1 MKIFY
6 YFHVSKTGGTSVV
19 DFFKHVAERKPA
31 CRFFDFNLWQT
42 VTAMTR
48 ATEIDLDVVVRSCLR
63 DNIELAFI
71 HHHHG
76 YTGLVESAALLRRS
90 KEELLARG
98 HDMRIF
104 TTIRD
109 VVDFNTSRLNYLRQ
123 RQGLALTQKDF
134 LENEVHFNVQ
144 TKYVLKN
151 WFGEWSP
158 LQVLRNVARA
168 NLDEVAEIVD
178 LFVDV
183 SKLTEFL
190 RTFAAFLQVDDYKCD
205 VKKNKSDH
213 NLTFTPLEQ
222 ERLREN
228 NDLDMYLLRFRSNFN
243 DDVPRFFR

>member
-1 MKIFY
+1 
-6 YFHVSKTGGTSVV
+6 
-19 DFFKHVAERKPA
+19 
-31 CRFFDFNLWQT
+31 
-42 VTAMTR
+42 MTC

-63 DNIELAFI
+63 DKIEHAFI

-76 YTGLVESAALLRRS
+76 YEGLVESAALLRRS

-144 TKYVLKN
+144 TKYFLKN
-151 WFGEWSP
+151 WFGEWSH
-158 LQVLRNVARA
+158 LQIPRNVARA
-168 NLDEVAEIVD
+168 KLDELAEIVD

-190 RTFAAFLQVDDYKCD
+190 RTFSAFLDVHDYKCH
-205 VKKNKSDH
+205 VKKNKSERI
-213 NLTFTPLEQ
+213 LTFTPLDQ
-222 ERLREN
+222 ERLREK
-228 NDLDMYLLRFRSNFN
+228 NDLDMYLRRFQSNFS